1 MLDLPRRGW
10 QVVGRSCSG
19 AERPP
24 SLLPAGAAY
33 ARDVLTLLL
42 NLALVV
48 AFAFLARA
56 LLNARQVS
64 WVRLLV
70 ASFIGGGVGLVVAVL
85 IFEGPSFALD
95 PAEPLPS
102 TEALEIFGTAALLQI
117 PLTMSI
123 VVGFQLVSSRPRRKR
138 RLRPL
143 NPIAAIGRRFSIAK
157 RGVQVATVS
166 SRHGLGAVAGR
177 ARNAD
182 DLGQLARQ
190 MREAIEDL
198 GGVYVKLG
206 QLLATRPDLLP
217 EEAIEELGR
226 LHSSATPLTK
236 DQVDGVLAAELADPD
251 AVFSSFDAD
260 PLGSASIAQAHAAT
274 LTDGTE
280 VVVKVQR
287 PGLGADVERDLAILD
302 WVSRNAERRSELAR
316 TYGARQLTEDFAE
329 ALRDELDFHHE
340 ARHVEGMAASVADYP
355 DIVVPRVFEDY
366 TTERVLVMERLRGR
380 PLADLAPGT
389 SVERGYD
396 LADALLQSQIRAM
409 LRGDRFHGDPHP
421 GNVLLL
427 QDGRLGLIDFGMT
440 GKLDAYGRTFVLE
453 LLAALRLED
462 PALMYEALITGGSV
476 APSAD
481 RDLVERALAAFM
493 ASYSGPDMLSA
504 EAVSDL
510 LSLTAQLGIAFPGD
524 AAVMFRAMATLL
536 GTLETL
542 SPGFPL
548 VDRVVAAAGGE
559 LQERA
564 MPTSLAEFVE
574 REGASLAP
582 VARRLPRHLDL
593 IATQLGR
600 GQLSTRVSL
609 FANPQDVGVL
619 ERLLNKVLLAV
630 ISLGV
635 LGAAVLL
642 MNTEAGPQIETSG
655 FYLSELFGWLG
666 LFAGTV
672 LVLRV
677 LLDALRPSVSAP
689 PR

>member
-1 MLDLPRRGW
+1 
-10 QVVGRSCSG
+10 
-19 AERPP
+19 
-24 SLLPAGAAY
+24 
-33 ARDVLTLLL
+33 VLTLLL

-70 ASFIGGGVGLVVAVL
+70 ASFIGAGVGLVMAVL
-85 IFEGPSFALD
+85 IFEGPSFELD
-95 PAEPLPS
+95 PAEPLTT
-102 TEALEIFGTAALLQI
+102 TETLEIFGTAALLQI
-117 PLTMSI
+117 PLTMGI

-138 RLRPL
+138 HLRPL

-157 RGVQVATVS
+157 RGVEVATVS

-182 DLGQLARQ
+182 DPGQLARQ

-236 DQVDGVLAAELADPD
+236 EQVDGVLTAELDDPD
-251 AVFSSFDAD
+251 AVFSTFDAD

-274 LTDGTE
+274 LADGTD

-287 PGLGADVERDLAILD
+287 PGLGSDVERDLAILD
-302 WVSRNAERRSELAR
+302 WVSRNAERRSEVAR

-340 ARHVEGMAASVADYP
+340 ARHVEGMAASVAEYP

-366 TTERVLVMERLRGR
+366 TTSRVLVMERLRGR

-389 SVERGYD
+389 EVDRGYD

-453 LLAALRLED
+453 LLAALKLED

-600 GQLSTRVSL
+600 GQLTTRVSL
-609 FANPQDVGVL
+609 FATPQDVGVM
-619 ERLLNKVLLAV
+619 ERLLNKVLLTV

-635 LGAAVLL
+635 LGASVLL

-655 FYLSELFGWLG
+655 FYLSELFGWVG

-689 PR
+689 QR

>member
-1 MLDLPRRGW
+1 M
-10 QVVGRSCSG
+10 
-19 AERPP
+19 
-24 SLLPAGAAY
+24 
-33 ARDVLTLLL
+33 LTLLL

-70 ASFIGGGVGLVVAVL
+70 ASFIGGGVGLVVAAL
-85 IFEGPSFALD
+85 IFEGPSFELD
-95 PAEPLPS
+95 PTEPLTS

-166 SRHGLGAVAGR
+166 GRHGLGAVAGR

-182 DLGQLARQ
+182 DPGQLARQ

-226 LHSSATPLTK
+226 LHSSATPLTM
-236 DQVDGVLAAELADPD
+236 DQVDGVLAEELDDPE
-251 AVFSSFDAD
+251 AVFRSFEAD

-274 LTDGTE
+274 LTDGTD

-302 WVSRNAERRSELAR
+302 WVSRNAERRSEVAR
-316 TYGARQLTEDFAE
+316 TYGARKLTEDFAE

-355 DIVVPRVFEDY
+355 DIVVPRVFEEY

-389 SVERGYD
+389 AVERGYD

-427 QDGRLGLIDFGMT
+427 ADGRLGLIDFGMT

-493 ASYSGPDMLSA
+493 ATYSGPDMLSA
-504 EAVSDL
+504 GAVSDL

-559 LQERA
+559 LQERV
-564 MPTSLAEFVE
+564 MPTSLAEFLE
-574 REGASLAP
+574 REGASLVP

-600 GQLSTRVSL
+600 GQLTTRVSL
-609 FANPQDVGVL
+609 FATPQDVGVM
-619 ERLLNKVLLAV
+619 ERLLNKILLTV

-635 LGAAVLL
+635 LGASVLL

-655 FYLSELFGWLG
+655 FYLSELFGWVG

-677 LLDALRPSVSAP
+677 LLDALRPSVSAAQ
-689 PR
+689 R